1 MARGG
6 GEGISM
12 GKAKSF
18 QQMMLGQLDS
28 YMQKSEIGPLTQHIK
43 IKSQWIDD
51 VNVRAKIGKLLEEN
65 VGENLHDIGFVI
77 ISWI

>member
-1 MARGG
+1 M
-6 GEGISM
+6 E
-12 GKAKSF
+12 
-18 QQMMLGQLDS
+18 LDLC
-28 YMQKSEIGPLTQHIK
+28 LTQHIK

-77 ISWI
+77 ISWV